1 MLFKPLFD
9 TTLYAPTCNPHL
21 DSIQPPAGL
30 EPPLPHPWPPL
41 AGPQETT
48 KLAAVKAAERKGEE
62 LQQYLQ
68 APRQLQAAAAAALPA
83 LQGAA
88 HPPGA
93 CALRA
98 RVAQPAAVP
107 SVGPRSKAR
116 GLGFVFV

>member
-1 MLFKPLFD
+1 MKQGLQWVSACQEGS
-9 TTLYAPTCNPHL
+9 TEAP
-21 DSIQPPAGL
+21 
-30 EPPLPHPWPPL
+30 
-41 AGPQETT
+41 
-48 KLAAVKAAERKGEE
+48 
-62 LQQYLQ
+62 
-68 APRQLQAAAAAALPA
+68 AAAALPA